1 VIDQIE
7 QTMAARHKFDFA
19 WQTRMKLRMS
29 FQQIQGNR
37 GAASTGA
44 SDKYRRKILCHALSL
59 DIISR

>member
-1 VIDQIE
+1 
-7 QTMAARHKFDFA
+7 MAARHKFDFT
-19 WQTRMKLRMS
+19 WQARMKLRMS

-59 DIISR
+59 DFISR